1 MACSSISYLAR
12 GKRMVRHSGFT
23 LLELLVA
30 LGIVAILLGLGTPSL
45 RALVQDSRRTQTV
58 NSLVHSFHLARTSAI
73 RNGHEVAVCPRGRGD
88 RCSENPAGWAQGWL
102 VFVNSDGDQPAFRD
116 PDEPLLLSREPAP
129 DVNISSNRRAFHYR
143 PFNRRSTNGTLIYC
157 DDRGDDAARAVIV
170 SYTGRPRVTKRSAS
184 GELLNCS

>member
-1 MACSSISYLAR
+1 
-12 GKRMVRHSGFT
+12 MVRHSGFT

-73 RNGHEVAVCPRGRGD
+73 RNGHEVAVCPRGNGD
-88 RCSENPAGWAQGWL
+88 LCSENPAGWAQGWL

-129 DVNISSNRRAFHYR
+129 DVSISSNRRAFHYR

-170 SYTGRPRVTKRSAS
+170 SYTGRPRVTKQSAS